1 MRKYMMIFLLLPFIT
16 LSASTADSVRLSVT
30 YQVRYANA
38 EGENEAKQDV
48 MKLDIGN
55 SASHFYSWMNRMK
68 EALIDSMNA
77 TGQINLEKIRKQVK
91 PYQSGQAYHIYK
103 NIPSQGRLVYV
114 DRVLIDFFKYEE
126 DMPHIEWTLTES
138 DSTVAGY
145 RCQSAVGELRGHRW
159 HVWFTADIPIADGP
173 WKLCGLP
180 GLILK
185 AADETGTFSFA
196 CTAIEKGDGRQLAV
210 DKQKYVDCT
219 PLELQDIYKE
229 YFANIKLY
237 MEKVNGVPFT
247 KHYME
252 TGDTEALRK
261 KPVNLMETYRP

>member
-1 MRKYMMIFLLLPFIT
+1 MRKFMMIFLLLPFIT
-16 LSASTADSVRLSVT
+16 LSASTADNVLLSVT
-30 YQVRYANA
+30 YQVQYANA
-38 EGENEAKQDV
+38 EGENEAKQDL

-55 SASHFYSWMNRMK
+55 NASHFYSWMNRRK
-68 EALIDSMNA
+68 EALMDSMNA
-77 TGQINLEKIRKQVK
+77 TGQINLEKIHKQVK
-91 PYQSGQAYHIYK
+91 PYQNGQAYHIYK
-103 NIPSQGRLVYV
+103 NIPSHGRLVYV
-114 DRVLIDFFKYEE
+114 DRVLIDFFKYEK
-126 DMPHIEWTLTES
+126 DMPHIEWILTES

-145 RCQSAVGELRGHRW
+145 RCQSAVGELRGRRW
-159 HVWFTADIPIADGP
+159 HVWFTTDIPIADGP

-196 CTAIEKGDGRQLAV
+196 CTAIEKGDGRLLAV

-252 TGDTEALRK
+252 TGNTEALRK

>member
-1 MRKYMMIFLLLPFIT
+1 MRKYMMIFLLLSFMT

-103 NIPSQGRLVYV
+103 NILVC
-114 DRVLIDFFKYEE
+114 
-126 DMPHIEWTLTES
+126 MHS
-138 DSTVAGY
+138 
-145 RCQSAVGELRGHRW
+145 HR
-159 HVWFTADIPIADGP
+159 
-173 WKLCGLP
+173 KRRR
-180 GLILK
+180 
-185 AADETGTFSFA
+185 AAIG
-196 CTAIEKGDGRQLAV
+196 GRQAKVCRLYSSGTARH
-210 DKQKYVDCT
+210 
-219 PLELQDIYKE
+219 LQGIFCQHKT
-229 YFANIKLY
+229 LY
-237 MEKVNGVPFT
+237 GKGKRRSVHQTLYGNR
-247 KHYME
+247 KH
-252 TGDTEALRK
+252 
-261 KPVNLMETYRP
+261 

>member
-1 MRKYMMIFLLLPFIT
+1 MRKFMMTFLLLPFIT

-55 SASHFYSWMNRMK
+55 NASHFYSWMNRMK
-68 EALIDSMNA
+68 EALMDSMNA

-126 DMPHIEWTLTES
+126 DMPHIEWILTEI

-145 RCQSAVGELRGHRW
+145 RCQSAVGELRGRRW

-173 WKLCGLP
+173 WKLCGLR
-180 GLILK
+180 GLIL
-185 AADETGTFSFA
+185 
-196 CTAIEKGDGRQLAV
+196 
-210 DKQKYVDCT
+210 
-219 PLELQDIYKE
+219 
-229 YFANIKLY
+229 
-237 MEKVNGVPFT
+237 
-247 KHYME
+247 
-252 TGDTEALRK
+252 
-261 KPVNLMETYRP
+261 

>member
-1 MRKYMMIFLLLPFIT
+1 MRKYMMIFLLLSFMT
-16 LSASTADSVRLSVT
+16 LSASTASSVRLSVT

-68 EALIDSMNA
+68 EALMDSMNA

-145 RCQSAVGELRGHRW
+145 
-159 HVWFTADIPIADGP
+159 
-173 WKLCGLP
+173 
-180 GLILK
+180 
-185 AADETGTFSFA
+185 
-196 CTAIEKGDGRQLAV
+196 
-210 DKQKYVDCT
+210 
-219 PLELQDIYKE
+219 
-229 YFANIKLY
+229 
-237 MEKVNGVPFT
+237 
-247 KHYME
+247 
-252 TGDTEALRK
+252 
-261 KPVNLMETYRP
+261 